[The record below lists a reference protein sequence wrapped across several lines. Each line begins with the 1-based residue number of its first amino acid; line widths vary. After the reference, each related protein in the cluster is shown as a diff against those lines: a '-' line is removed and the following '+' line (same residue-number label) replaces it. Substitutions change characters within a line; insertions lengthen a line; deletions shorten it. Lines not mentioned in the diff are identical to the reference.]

1 MIIRGMTPHL
11 RGELSLHN
19 LVKSG
24 VTCTKFGNTE
34 NKWWRPFKYRTGA
47 LLVILEPD
55 PHNIHQEWLVA
66 GTREI
71 VGDTYK

>member
-34 NKWWRPFKYRTGA
+34 NTGA

-55 PHNIHQEWLVA
+55 PHNIHQEWLA
-66 GTREI
+66 LAR
-71 VGDTYK
+71 